1 MLPLVYYEPRITQER
16 ERNGVVDGRSQ
27 TEICFFEKHESDK
40 AMKVIKLGCASLF
53 LLGAIGFFIQ
63 KVAIEPNEE
72 REKAARLASPTH
84 KWTTIPSRSSF
95 DDSPTVELQ
104 LEAETPISGWPGKV
118 ETPVLVL
125 RCKEHKTEA
134 YVQTG
139 MAANV
144 EYGRFDEATVRIRV
158 DRDPATTTIGSEST
172 DHHALFF
179 KEPISLIKSLLKGEQ
194 MIFGFTPFNS
204 SAVETKFD
212 LRGLDAAV
220 VPLREACGWK

>member
-1 MLPLVYYEPRITQER
+1 M
-16 ERNGVVDGRSQ
+16 GVRRLRYAFLKS
-27 TEICFFEKHESDK
+27 
-40 AMKVIKLGCASLF
+40 MKVIKLGCASLF

-125 RCKEHKTEA
+125 ADARSTRPEA

-158 DRDPATTTIGSEST
+158 DRDPATTTIASEST
-172 DHHALFF
+172 VPRRA
-179 KEPISLIKSLLKGEQ
+179 ISQ
-194 MIFGFTPFNS
+194 
-204 SAVETKFD
+204 
-212 LRGLDAAV
+212 
-220 VPLREACGWK
+220 